1 MRTTRFRSLG
11 LPLLLA
17 SLLAPCWALAETSPT
32 LGIKATRLLDVKN
45 GKIIDDP
52 VVVVQGERILSVGS
66 GSAKA
71 DRILDLG
78 DVTLLP
84 GLIDGHVHIAAGGG
98 LDTSVARGALKG
110 AANARKTL
118 LTGFTTVRSMAG
130 SGFAGIALRDA
141 IADGD
146 VIGPRLYDAGTLLA
160 VTGGH
165 CSGPVLAPEF
175 RYEASGVADSPAAFV
190 RKVRE
195 QFKYGA
201 DFIKICITGG
211 FVSGTDPTISQFSEE
226 EIRAVIDTAHR
237 YGKKVAVH
245 AHGADAIRTAARLGA
260 DSIEHASLVDDE
272 GIALIK
278 ANKHAVVVPTLSPAS
293 RWLQR
298 AKEVGATP
306 YTLAVLEQTSKV
318 HKRNIEKIIKA
329 GIPIVYGTDGPAGE
343 NYAEFPYL
351 VAAGLSNL
359 QAIQAA
365 TVNAARWLNADNDL
379 GSIEAGKFADIIAV
393 NGNPLEQLDTLERVG
408 WVMKGGVIYKE

>member
-1 MRTTRFRSLG
+1 M
-11 LPLLLA
+11 
-17 SLLAPCWALAETSPT
+17 
-32 LGIKATRLLDVKN
+32 
-45 GKIIDDP
+45 
-52 VVVVQGERILSVGS
+52 
-66 GSAKA
+66 
-71 DRILDLG
+71 
-78 DVTLLP
+78 
-84 GLIDGHVHIAAGGG
+84 HIAAGGG

-110 AANARKTL
+110 SANARKTL

-190 RKVRE
+190 QKVRE

-306 YTLAVLEQTSKV
+306 YTLAVLEQTAKV

-408 WVMKGGVIYKE
+408 WVMKGGVIYKD